1 MPKRNYDDA
10 LFQHPNDER
19 ASRRSDR
26 STSSGSRSYRHNTRQ
41 TARSTAARSRPNAA
55 QPPHGATSPCQKP
68 ERYRRLPSLEQPR
81 QRAVGIVASLLV
93 VAVFAVGGHF
103 VAQSLPVSITLNGV
117 NLEVGGRKTLEDA
130 LRTGGIKPNPGDFV
144 AVDGSVIEAGKGDSF
159 HATVNGEVVADMD
172 AKLNNGDVVELG
184 DGNSI
189 EEPCETAEESIPYS
203 IEEEGR
209 GPIHVLEGQG
219 ADGLKRTKTGL
230 VSGLTTEEVVQEPS
244 NVVRRNVSP
253 QVGEDKVVA
262 LTFDDGPWPEST
274 AAVLDVLADQ
284 GAKATFF
291 TVGNRIDGE
300 GVGLVK
306 RAAAEGHQICSHSF
320 DHAAGDGQSVN
331 LGYMTP
337 EDQVAE
343 VQKSYEAIE
352 AATGTEASHVF
363 RTPGGNYGEGV
374 MRNIGPLISAEI
386 GWDIDS
392 QDWRKPGAAAIADQ
406 VKNAWPGAIVLMHD
420 GGGDRSQTVEALK
433 DALPYLKSRGY
444 RFVTMDELLG
454 YPLS

>member
-1 MPKRNYDDA
+1 M
-10 LFQHPNDER
+10 
-19 ASRRSDR
+19 
-26 STSSGSRSYRHNTRQ
+26 
-41 TARSTAARSRPNAA
+41 
-55 QPPHGATSPCQKP
+55 
-68 ERYRRLPSLEQPR
+68 
-81 QRAVGIVASLLV
+81 
-93 VAVFAVGGHF
+93 
-103 VAQSLPVSITLNGV
+103 QSLPASITLNGA
-117 NLEVGGRKTLEDA
+117 NLEVGGHKTLEDA
-130 LRTGGIKPNPGDFV
+130 LRASGIKPKPGDFV
-144 AVDGSVIEAGKGDSF
+144 AVDGSVIEAGKGEPF
-159 HATVNGEVVADMD
+159 HATVNGEVATDMD
-172 AKLNNGDVVELG
+172 TKLNNGDVVELG
-184 DGNSI
+184 DGSAI
-189 EEPCETAEESIPYS
+189 EEPSETAEESIPYS

-219 ADGLKRTKTGL
+219 ADGLKRTKTGS

-274 AAVLDVLADQ
+274 AAVLDVLADHR
-284 GAKATFF
+284 AKATF
-291 TVGNRIDGE
+291 
-300 GVGLVK
+300 
-306 RAAAEGHQICSHSF
+306 EGHQICSHSF

-343 VQKSYEAIE
+343 VQKGYEAIE
-352 AATGTEASHVF
+352 AATGAEASHVF

-374 MRNIGPLISAEI
+374 MRNVGPLISAEI
-386 GWDIDS
+386 GWNIDS
-392 QDWRKPGAAAIADQ
+392 QDWRKPGAAAIANQ

-433 DALPYLKSRGY
+433 DALPYLKSQGY

>member
-1 MPKRNYDDA
+1 M
-10 LFQHPNDER
+10 
-19 ASRRSDR
+19 
-26 STSSGSRSYRHNTRQ
+26 
-41 TARSTAARSRPNAA
+41 
-55 QPPHGATSPCQKP
+55 
-68 ERYRRLPSLEQPR
+68 
-81 QRAVGIVASLLV
+81 
-93 VAVFAVGGHF
+93 
-103 VAQSLPVSITLNGV
+103 QSLPASITLNGA
-117 NLEVGGRKTLEDA
+117 NLEVGGHKTLEDA
-130 LRTGGIKPNPGDFV
+130 LRASGIKPKPGDFV
-144 AVDGSVIEAGKGDSF
+144 AVDGSVIEAGKGEPF
-159 HATVNGEVVADMD
+159 HATVNGEVATDMD
-172 AKLNNGDVVELG
+172 TKLNNGDVVELG
-184 DGNSI
+184 DGSAI
-189 EEPCETAEESIPYS
+189 EEPSETAEESIPYS

-219 ADGLKRTKTGL
+219 ADGLKRTKTGS
-230 VSGLTTEEVVQEPS
+230 VSGLTTEEVVQETS

-300 GVGLVK
+300 GVDLVK

-343 VQKSYEAIE
+343 VQKGYEAIE
-352 AATGTEASHVF
+352 AATGAEASHVF

-374 MRNIGPLISAEI
+374 MRNVGPLISAEI
-386 GWDIDS
+386 GWNIDS
-392 QDWRKPGAAAIADQ
+392 QDWRKPGAAAIANQ

-433 DALPYLKSRGY
+433 DALPYLKSQGY

>member
-1 MPKRNYDDA
+1 MPERNYDDA
-10 LFQHPNDER
+10 FFQHSNDER
-19 ASRRSDR
+19 ASRRSDE
-26 STSSGSRSYRHNTRQ
+26 STSLGSRPHQYNTRQ
-41 TARSTAARSRPNAA
+41 TARSTAARSRLNATQQQPRNAA
-55 QPPHGATSPCQKP
+55 SYQKP
-68 ERYRRLPSLEQPR
+68 GRYHRPPGPEQPR
-81 QRAVGIVASLLV
+81 RRAVGIIASLLV
-93 VAVFAVGGHF
+93 VAAFAVGGYF
-103 VAQSLPVSITLNGV
+103 VVQSLPASITLNGA
-117 NLEVGGRKTLEDA
+117 NLEVGGHKTLEDA
-130 LRTGGIKPNPGDFV
+130 LRASGVKPKPGDFV
-144 AVDGSVIEAGKGDSF
+144 AVDGSVIEAGKGEPF
-159 HATVNGEVVADMD
+159 HATVNGEVATDMD
-172 AKLNNGDVVELG
+172 TKLNNGDVVELG
-184 DGNSI
+184 DGSAI
-189 EEPCETAEESIPYS
+189 EEPSETAEESIPYS

-219 ADGLKRTKTGL
+219 ADGLKRTKTGS

-300 GVGLVK
+300 GVDLVK

-343 VQKSYEAIE
+343 VQKGYEAIE
-352 AATGTEASHVF
+352 AATGAEASHVF

-374 MRNIGPLISAEI
+374 MRNVGPLISAEI
-386 GWDIDS
+386 GWNIDS
-392 QDWRKPGAAAIADQ
+392 QDWRKPGAAAIANQ

-433 DALPYLKSRGY
+433 DALPYLKSQGY